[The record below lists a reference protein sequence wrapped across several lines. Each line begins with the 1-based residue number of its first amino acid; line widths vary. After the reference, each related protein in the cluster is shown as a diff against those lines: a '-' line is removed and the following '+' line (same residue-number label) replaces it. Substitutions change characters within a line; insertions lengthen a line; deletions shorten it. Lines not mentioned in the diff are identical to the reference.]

1 MGEAI
6 KPDLASLTI
15 DAEDSLS
22 EFRRKE
28 EFHLLQTPFLKFLKR
43 ENSRLVVIYEGQVL
57 RAVDLRHDE
66 RYELRRKK
74 MTNFMKAILAIIIV
88 IVVWTI
94 LGRFVA
100 GIMGFL
106 FAVAMLTLFVG
117 AIVYAYKMLTRQKI

>member
-1 MGEAI
+1 
-6 KPDLASLTI
+6 
-15 DAEDSLS
+15 
-22 EFRRKE
+22 
-28 EFHLLQTPFLKFLKR
+28 
-43 ENSRLVVIYEGQVL
+43 
-57 RAVDLRHDE
+57 
-66 RYELRRKK
+66 

-88 IVVWTI
+88 IAVWTI